1 MLRTRTRGAAWG
13 AAVLAVGLTAGP
25 ATGVA
30 GAAPER
36 SSPGTRGTGFSVT
49 LITGDRVVVTGDGAR
64 SVQAG
69 PGRANTAFTTFERD
83 GHLHVVPNDALG
95 ALAGG
100 RLDPR
105 LFDVTGLRDA
115 GYDDARRD
123 TLPLVVTRAGDA
135 RPRAA
140 AGVHVTRDLP
150 AAGAVAAQAVKAEAA
165 TAYRALVDDPAVRK
179 VWLDGVRKQDLD
191 RSTAQIG
198 APAAW
203 EAGYTG
209 AGVKVAVLDGGVDGD
224 HPDLAGS
231 EVAERNFTGDPDA
244 TDLDGH
250 GTHVAA
256 TVAGSGP
263 RYRGVAPDAQI
274 LDGKVCS
281 QGGCAESWILDG
293 MQWAVEE
300 GADVVNLSLGGTD
313 GPEVDPLEEA
323 VGALSASSGAL
334 FVIAAGNSGRPG
346 SVGSPGS
353 AEAALTVGAVERDDD
368 IASFSSRG
376 PRVGDGG
383 VKPDITAPGVDV
395 VAAKAARGVIGTP
408 VGDGHVAL
416 SGTSMATPHVAGAA
430 ALLAQQHPDW
440 TGARI
445 KAALMA
451 SAEANPELTAFDQGA
466 GRVDLA
472 RAITAAVVADP
483 PSLSFGSQPW
493 PHDDDTPVTKQLTLH
508 NTGPLAVTAPVT
520 VEATGPDGKPAPAGL
535 FTAEPATATI
545 PAGGR
550 ATVTVTADTRA
561 GTLDG
566 AYSGAVVVGDAL
578 RAPIGVDREPES
590 YDITTRFVDA
600 TGGKPFA
607 HSGVIIG
614 LDNAVFTFLDGDSG
628 TVTTRL
634 PKGEYTAQVTVI
646 SGDQE
651 NPAYALLPRPSLS
664 VTKAETVVF
673 DARAAKP
680 VEVTAPDPGATPS
693 IADIGVTRTR
703 GDRTAGVGSA
713 FIGGFPESLTLAHT
727 GPALPDDELAVSVGA
742 QYEGVPVGDTPVNYR
757 FAWIERG
764 EVPTGFVRA
773 PAERDLAEVRTAFG
787 PVPEGRRV
795 LHGGV
800 AVNPDSG
807 GGWATLFPVP
817 PGGEVVDLVTV
828 EDFTWTWAVLQVS
841 GDFTVEADYEAAGD
855 RPYRAGR
862 TYRERFLSPV
872 FGPGLPGERYTYAGR
887 LGDEVQVGVP
897 LLNDSANHLGGSAYA
912 TARTALYRDGVEVG
926 STARPNGVF
935 TVPAGPAG
943 YRIEADL
950 TRAPGVS
957 EFGTRVSGR
966 WTFRSDTVTGER
978 AKPLPLSVVRFTPE
992 LDATGGT
999 PAGRVL
1005 RVPLTVE
1012 QQHGADA
1019 GRVRGVRVEVSF
1031 DDGESWSAV
1040 PVVGNSALV
1049 RNPAGAGFAA
1059 LRARGSDSR
1068 GNTFEHSVLRAYRI
1082 TG

>member
-1 MLRTRTRGAAWG
+1 MRTRTRGAAWG

-36 SSPGTRGTGFSVT
+36 SSPGTGGTGFSVT

-83 GHLHVVPNDALG
+83 GHLHVVPNDTLG

-191 RSTAQIG
+191 RSTAQID

-231 EVAERNFTGDPDA
+231 EVAERNFTDDPDA

-256 TVAGSGP
+256 TVAGSGS

-293 MQWAVEE
+293 MQWAVEQ

-383 VKPDITAPGVDV
+383 VKPDITAPGVDI

-430 ALLAQQHPDW
+430 ALLAQRHPDW

-445 KAALMA
+445 KAGLMA
-451 SAEANPELTAFDQGA
+451 SAKANPELTAFDQGA

-472 RAITAAVVADP
+472 KAITAAVVADP

-508 NTGPLAVTAPVT
+508 NTGPRAVTAPVT

-561 GTLDG
+561 GALDG

-578 RAPIGVDREPES
+578 RAPIGVDREQES

-628 TVTTRL
+628 AVTTRL
-634 PKGEYTAQVTVI
+634 PKGEYAAQATVVT
-646 SGDQE
+646 GDEE

-680 VEVTAPDPGATPS
+680 VEVTAPVGARPSPTSARFGGQDRHRLGVHRRVPGIADPRPHRSRAARRRTGRVDRRPVRGRPGRRHPGELPVRLDRARRGAHRVRPGARRARPRRGAHRVRARARGQAGAARRHGDEPGQRRRLGHPVPGAPRRRGGRPRHRRGLHLDVGGPPGLGGLRGRGRLRGGGRPPVPRGPHLPGS
-693 IADIGVTRTR
+693 VPVPGVRARPAR
-703 GDRTAGVGSA
+703 GALHLRGSPRRRGPGRRPA
-713 FIGGFPESLTLAHT
+713 AERLREPPRRLRLRHRAHRAVPRRRGGRFD
-727 GPALPDDELAVSVGA
+727 GPPQRRVHRARRPGRLPD
-742 QYEGVPVGDTPVNYR
+742 
-757 FAWIERG
+757 RG
-764 EVPTGFVRA
+764 
-773 PAERDLAEVRTAFG
+773 
-787 PVPEGRRV
+787 
-795 LHGGV
+795 
-800 AVNPDSG
+800 
-807 GGWATLFPVP
+807 
-817 PGGEVVDLVTV
+817 
-828 EDFTWTWAVLQVS
+828 
-841 GDFTVEADYEAAGD
+841 
-855 RPYRAGR
+855 RPHPRAGR
-862 TYRERFLSPV
+862 LRVRHAGQRPV
-872 FGPGLPGERYTYAGR
+872 
-887 LGDEVQVGVP
+887 DVP
-897 LLNDSANHLGGSAYA
+897 LGH
-912 TARTALYRDGVEVG
+912 RD
-926 STARPNGVF
+926 R
-935 TVPAGPAG
+935 
-943 YRIEADL
+943 
-950 TRAPGVS
+950 
-957 EFGTRVSGR
+957 
-966 WTFRSDTVTGER
+966 
-978 AKPLPLSVVRFTPE
+978 
-992 LDATGGT
+992 
-999 PAGRVL
+999 
-1005 RVPLTVE
+1005 
-1012 QQHGADA
+1012 
-1019 GRVRGVRVEVSF
+1019 
-1031 DDGESWSAV
+1031 
-1040 PVVGNSALV
+1040 
-1049 RNPAGAGFAA
+1049 
-1059 LRARGSDSR
+1059 
-1068 GNTFEHSVLRAYRI
+1068 
-1082 TG
+1082 